1 MKFADCEDSTETSIS
16 KPQHPDGTHRRL
28 RLVTIKE
35 WRLNSSEASVG
46 AHNSMDECLLC
57 FVGD

>member
-1 MKFADCEDSTETSIS
+1 MKFTDCEDSISTSIS
-16 KPQHPDGTHRRL
+16 KSQHPDETHRRL
-28 RLVTIKE
+28 WLVTIKE
-35 WRLNSSEASVG
+35 WRLNNSEALVG